1 MKLSLTPEQIAILK
15 GLHKMQTDRRKA
27 DRIKII
33 LLLHSGYSQKEV
45 ADILLLDQD
54 TITTWKNNFLNR
66 QSDNDLSTWLSDNYV
81 GYVGKMSFLEITRLR
96 SYLSCFNVGTKA
108 RVQTFLWLSQQ
119 TLYSLSGLQKLLDR
133 IGMSHKQIRRIPG
146 NADVGKQA
154 AFIEK
159 MDKIISTLSDGETI
173 MYMDSVH
180 PQHNTVSS
188 KVWIEKGTQRWIQS
202 NTGRERM
209 NINGAYNPFTQEV
222 ITQQAPTIKAPV
234 TISLLKKIIEHHPE
248 FIKIYLVSDNARY
261 NKCKEVQAF
270 LATQHKIQMLYLPPY
285 SPNLNLI
292 ERLWKVMHEKVIHRH
307 YFDTFPKFKK
317 AINAFFDNVAD
328 YQEELK
334 SRITFK
340 FQTFDHA
347 KLAMA

>member
-1 MKLSLTPEQIAILK
+1 MKISLTQDQLATLK
-15 GLHKMQTDRRKA
+15 GLHKIQRERRKA

-66 QSDNDLSTWLSDNYV
+66 PSNDDLSTWLSDSYV
-81 GYVGKMSFLEITRLR
+81 GYVGKMSFLEIMRLR
-96 SYLSCFNVGTKA
+96 AYLSCFNVGTKA
-108 RVQTFLWLSQQ
+108 RIQTFLWLSQQ

-133 IGMSHKQIRRIPG
+133 IGISHKQIRRIPG
-146 NADVGKQA
+146 NANVGKQA

-159 MDKIISTLSDGETI
+159 MDKVISNLSDKETI
-173 MYMDSVH
+173 LYLDSVH

-202 NTGRERM
+202 NTGRQRV
-209 NINGAYNPFTQEV
+209 NINGAYNPFTQQV
-222 ITQQAPTIKAPV
+222 LTQQAPTINAQV
-234 TISLLKKIIEHHPE
+234 TIHLLKKIIQHYPE
-248 FIKIYLVSDNARY
+248 SDKIYLVSDNARY

-270 LATQHKIQMLYLPPY
+270 LAIQHTIQMIYLPPY

-292 ERLWKVMHEKVIHRH
+292 ERLWKVMHEKVIHRQ

-317 AINAFFDNVAD
+317 AINAFFDNIAD